1 MDQHELGM
9 QDTDKLQAERLI
21 YKTEMLRAISCKTK
35 KQKIALASEWK
46 ERFSAMTYASLIDL
60 AKNHTARLKVAYWDL
75 PNFETKRLDK
85 HN

>member
-1 MDQHELGM
+1 MPDIDRLIQ
-9 QDTDKLQAERLI
+9 ERLL

-46 ERFSAMTYASLIDL
+46 EKYSPMTYDGLISL

-75 PNFETKRLDK
+75 PNFENKRMEK